1 MRILRALGPRL
12 LDHEPILAGVLENL
26 RGYSR
31 SSVPEALT
39 TLLAAGPAILGHP
52 VLRAWLFSFPFSGQR
67 YSFDTLMRQIT
78 LSLLRHFPD
87 DALDSE
93 LAAAVKSAQLLVP
106 GHRQGDDAP
115 VPSVA
120 DLWSAEGVAATERA
134 LQHTNPNKCADAVAA
149 VHSAVGLLCSGR
161 VQRPLHPT
169 VYGSPEVLEAVSGVA
184 AVVASPGASTVKIV
198 ASCGSVEC
206 PLTIIEPDGET
217 EGRGLEPPN
226 WPRAV

>member
-1 MRILRALGPRL
+1 MFLLGAAPVSAPPSPSPHVVGLKPWGGCSLCLLTKPRWT
-12 LDHEPILAGVLENL
+12 P
-26 RGYSR
+26 
-31 SSVPEALT
+31 
-39 TLLAAGPAILGHP
+39 
-52 VLRAWLFSFPFSGQR
+52 
-67 YSFDTLMRQIT
+67 QIT

-106 GHRQGDDAP
+106 GNRREGASRDWSGAHQGDDAP

-161 VQRPLHPT
+161 VPRPLHPS

-217 EGRGLEPPN
+217 EGRGLEGRGLEPSN
-226 WPRAV
+226 WPQVRAV